1 MPAKSRVELQKL
13 HFVLRERFKRCSDRL
28 DALHREI
35 AHFFTGVELAKTYE
49 K

>member
-13 HFVLRERFKRCSDRL
+13 HFVQRERFKRCSDRL

-35 AHFFTGVELAKTYE
+35 AHFLQV
-49 K
+49 